1 MWGLVGHFGF
11 EWRTDVGDRIWRD
24 LRGEEDPFEGMGNQS
39 FRTRSSVTAPIFKVD
54 PFNVKNGHDA
64 NNEVA
69 VIDDDHAP
77 NSDDH
82 VPPPRNSNDHILPPP
97 PPMTMCAED
106 DEEDWSDVSI

>member
-54 PFNVKNGHDA
+54 PFNVKNGINA
-64 NNEVA
+64 NNEFA
-69 VIDDDHAP
+69 VIDDEPHPAP
-77 NSDDH
+77 NSDAH
-82 VPPPRNSNDHILPPP
+82 VPRNSDEHIPPP
-97 PPMTMCAED
+97 PTMFAED